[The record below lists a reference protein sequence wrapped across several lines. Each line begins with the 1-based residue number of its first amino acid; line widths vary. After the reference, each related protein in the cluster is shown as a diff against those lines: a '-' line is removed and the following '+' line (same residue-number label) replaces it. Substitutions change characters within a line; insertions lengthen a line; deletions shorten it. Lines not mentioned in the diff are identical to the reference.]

1 MLPCKL
7 LLAELENNMLLTD
20 IAVEHT
26 LVSKKDGVRQTFLLH
41 PFTDTQRDSLGK
53 FELVRDVSQPGFKD
67 LKRSTFVT
75 FQQLAELY
83 AKGVLEEFGFSVR
96 VCPGQG
102 TYPAKLPAKK
112 ILPPSIRPGSSFD
125 LAVQKVDISKPATR
139 ELRTALLRAN
149 VKI

>member
-1 MLPCKL
+1 
-7 LLAELENNMLLTD
+7 MLLTD
-20 IAVEHT
+20 IAIEHT
-26 LVSKKDGVRQTFLLH
+26 LLSKKDGVRQTFLLH

-53 FELVRDVSQPGFKD
+53 FELVRDVSQPGLKD
-67 LKRSTFVT
+67 VKRSTFVT

-96 VCPGQG
+96 MCPGQG

-112 ILPPSIRPGSSFD
+112 ILPTSIKPSSSFD

-149 VKI
+149 IKLQE